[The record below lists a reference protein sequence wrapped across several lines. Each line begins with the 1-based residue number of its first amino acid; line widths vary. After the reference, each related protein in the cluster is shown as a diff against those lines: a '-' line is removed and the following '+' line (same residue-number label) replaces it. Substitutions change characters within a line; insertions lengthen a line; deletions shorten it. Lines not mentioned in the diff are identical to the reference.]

1 MDFFI
6 VPKPILTK
14 SNSLMAYCLRYLKL
28 NDNIPD
34 PNESDDCGLEFL
46 SLVEELGIETLSGGA
61 PLFVPLSQACLRTGA
76 PKKSTLAPKKIIF
89 LIDRDTPATEPYLSN
104 MKALIDKGY
113 TFAMENPEDFD
124 AVRPVMALCSYILV
138 RFNGACKETE
148 ALHKRMEKE
157 FKDHVFV
164 ASNVNHPGA
173 YDLVMSQGYYFYEG
187 ALCTR
192 PLLKDRGAMSPV
204 KVNRIH
210 ILTTVQQPDFEMEEI
225 TKIVSRDPYMTISLL
240 ELINS
245 PYIGLRQE
253 IKSISQ
259 AMALLGQKEVRKWV
273 LTVLVRLLAEDKPG
287 ELVRLSLFRAKFS
300 ENLAKPFGFASLSS
314 TFFLVGLF
322 SVLDVVLGLPMEEAL
337 DQVKVSGDVREA
349 LLNRTGKM
357 STIYNLVFA
366 YECADWA
373 TVCNLIEQ
381 NNVQNADVLEAYLE
395 ASRWYSSLLKGVY

>member
-28 NDNIPD
+28 DNNVPD
-34 PNESDDCGLEFL
+34 PSNSEDCGLEFL

-61 PLFVPLSQACLRTGA
+61 PLFVPLSKACLRIGA
-76 PKKSTLAPKKIIF
+76 PTTSTLQPKKIIF
-89 LIDRDTPATEPYLSN
+89 LIDRDTPPTEPYLSN

-113 TFAMENPEDFD
+113 TFAMENPEDIE
-124 AVRPVMALCSYILV
+124 AVRPVASLCNYILL
-138 RFNGACKETE
+138 RYNGDCKETQD
-148 ALHKRMEKE
+148 LHMEMEKV

-164 ASNVNHPGA
+164 ASNVNNIDA
-173 YDLVMSQGYYFYEG
+173 YDTIVSQGYYFYEG

-192 PLLKDRGAMSPV
+192 PLLKDKGTMSPV
-204 KVNRIH
+204 KANRVQ
-210 ILTTVQQPDFEMEEI
+210 ILTAVQQPDFDMDEI

-240 ELINS
+240 DLVNS

-253 IKSISQ
+253 VTSISQ

-273 LTVLVRLLAEDKPG
+273 LTVLVRLLAEDKPS
-287 ELVRLSLFRAKFS
+287 ELVRLALFRAKFS
-300 ENLAKPFGFASLSS
+300 ENLAKPFGLATMSS

-322 SVLDVVLGLPMEEAL
+322 SVLDAVLGIPMQEAL
-337 DQVKVSGDVREA
+337 DQVKVAEDVKEA
-349 LLNRTGKM
+349 LVSRTGRL
-357 STIYNLVFA
+357 SVIYNLVFA

-373 TVCNLIEQ
+373 TVENMIDQ
-381 NNVQNADVLEAYLE
+381 NRVQTADVLEAYLE